1 MSAHCWLF
9 KLAGNKIYEN
19 QCIMRFSSLLF
30 VFHFI
35 AFPPLLTQGLILY
48 QMGLGFVTIFLSQFS
63 IAGNIGVSHCDWS
76 ISSFLIRNWWTDI
89 SFAKWYPLS
98 LSLSALPLLFF
109 LGHESHI
116 FVTSFCCCPWPAC
129 PVSLVKWSHKWRA
142 GLPFASKG
150 WICQDTGGKILGDG
164 QGQGRLKPQ
173 YFLPSE

>member
-98 LSLSALPLLFF
+98 LSICPPHVILLGTWVPHFCYKFLLLPLTCL
-109 LGHESHI
+109 S
-116 FVTSFCCCPWPAC
+116 
-129 PVSLVKWSHKWRA
+129 WSNGLTNGGLASPLLAKVGSVRTLEARYSEMDRGRA
-142 GLPFASKG
+142 G
-150 WICQDTGGKILGDG
+150 
-164 QGQGRLKPQ
+164 
-173 YFLPSE
+173 